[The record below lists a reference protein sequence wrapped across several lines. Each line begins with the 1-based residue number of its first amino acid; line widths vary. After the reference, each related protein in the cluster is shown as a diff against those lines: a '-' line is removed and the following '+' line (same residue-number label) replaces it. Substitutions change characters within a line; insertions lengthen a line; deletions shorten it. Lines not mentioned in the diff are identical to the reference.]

1 MNRFLDTLQGIGA
14 CHNALEWVGEQGNA
28 ALVHYWAAC
37 PNGEWFLWLFSR
49 LVEERVVDKSVVLK
63 ALVACAHLRV
73 PLIGDQQLRDMTRSV
88 LNGVTGA
95 FDARVNHLE
104 LRDRVFHLTE
114 DARRGTD
121 PGDRNHYWVNAICD
135 IGRRT
140 YTQTLSGFHNDVNRI
155 YVDLL
160 FTGLGASKAEQAQF
174 LEELRK
180 AIPWDTAKAAWQ
192 EYAMRVERGAP

>member
-28 ALVHYWAAC
+28 ELVHYWTAC
-37 PNGEWFLWLFSR
+37 PDGAWFLWLFSR
-49 LVEERVVDKSVVLK
+49 LVEERIMDKHVVLK
-63 ALVACAHLRV
+63 ALVACAHLR
-73 PLIGDQQLRDMTRSV
+73 LRDIGDLKLREEALAV
-88 LNGVTGA
+88 LNGVTGS

-104 LRDRVFHLTE
+104 LRDRVFRLTE
-114 DARRGTD
+114 DIGRGTD
-121 PGDRNHYWVNAICD
+121 YGDRIYYWTTAIGD

-140 YTQTLSGFHNDVNRI
+140 YTQTLSGFQRDVNRI

-160 FTGLGASKAEQAQF
+160 FTGHGASKAEQAQF
-174 LEELRK
+174 LETLRK

-192 EYAMRVERGAP
+192 EYATRVEGRVP